1 MFILQVILLSD
12 RPFHEDY
19 LIIGKRLAI
28 ERKAI
33 AGLNDGIFYDH
44 FTIKCAMQIIRL
56 RIIKTHI
63 EYVGG

>member
-33 AGLNDGIFYDH
+33 AGLNDGIFM
-44 FTIKCAMQIIRL
+44 TILQ
-56 RIIKTHI
+56 
-63 EYVGG
+63 

>member
-19 LIIGKRLAI
+19 LIIGKRSTT

-33 AGLNDGIFYDH
+33 AGLNDGIFM
-44 FTIKCAMQIIRL
+44 TILQ
-56 RIIKTHI
+56 
-63 EYVGG
+63 